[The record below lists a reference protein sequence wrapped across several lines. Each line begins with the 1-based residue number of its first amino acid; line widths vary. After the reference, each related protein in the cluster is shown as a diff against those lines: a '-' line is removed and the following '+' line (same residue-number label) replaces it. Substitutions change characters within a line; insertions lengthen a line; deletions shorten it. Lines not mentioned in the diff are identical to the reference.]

1 MGKWKESEKGYI
13 LNHFALHLKQN
24 VVNQL
29 YFNKFFFFKGK
40 EAGKGVRLGYWGN
53 IKRSNE

>member
-29 YFNKFFFFKGK
+29 YFNKFFFFLKGK
-40 EAGKGVRLGYWGN
+40 RQEKEYG
-53 IKRSNE
+53 